1 MNLELI
7 INYLKNLENEN
18 IKLKETVNN
27 LETTNNKLE
36 NDLANLSKVSMI
48 SSMDKQIKEK
58 LSTIGILERQLE
70 KSNRTNLELKN
81 NIFEKINIKDNEY
94 LKDSDNNV
102 YNYELIG
109 TMKNNK
115 FKLIKRD
122 Q

>member
-7 INYLKNLENEN
+7 INYLKNLESEN
-18 IKLKETVNN
+18 IKLKETV
-27 LETTNNKLE
+27 LELGNTNAKLE
-36 NDLANLSKVSMI
+36 IDLANLSKVSMI

-58 LSTIGILERQLE
+58 LSTIEILERQLE

-109 TMKNNK
+109 TIKNNK